1 MDNLIELIGRFHPLV
16 VHLPIGILLLAISI
30 EFYIKFKK
38 DQYLI
43 PFLPLL
49 WGVGFATAVLSC
61 IMGFLLKLGGGF
73 EENALNLHQNF
84 GIALAV
90 ITGVI
95 FLSVKSKAI
104 RRVKFPIVIVSTFLL
119 FGVGHF
125 GGNLTHGEDYL
136 TQPLQAMLGNEPQ
149 RVARKPVAD
158 LNEAVV
164 YLDIVEPIL
173 YNKCQKCH
181 NSSKKKGNLRLD
193 LPDLILKGGKHG
205 PVVIAG
211 NSSKSEIYTRLLLPE
226 EDEKRMPPKGKT
238 QISEDEIEIIKWWID
253 EGKADFKL
261 TVAQVKQTD
270 QIKAALAKFVK
281 GAAGEVT
288 ETANNAK
295 EKSEIPTDKLAAP
308 NPSDL
313 AALERQGIAFSSL
326 TPDHSFL
333 SVNLVNNPNFTD
345 AQMQQLLKFK
355 KQIIWL
361 DLSDTKITDSS
372 LKYIA
377 EFKNLTR
384 LSLDNT
390 AITDA
395 GLNYLKSLPQ
405 LRHLNLYHTNVTDAG
420 LKNLTSC
427 KDLMTLHL
435 WETKVTANGIESL
448 KKSLGNN
455 IEISYESGS

>member
-30 EFYIKFKK
+30 EFYVKVKR
-38 DQYLI
+38 DPYLT

-49 WGVGFATAVLSC
+49 WGVGFASSVLAC
-61 IMGFLLKLGGGF
+61 IMGFMLKLGGGY
-73 EENALNLHQNF
+73 EEDALDLHQNF

-95 FLSVKSKAI
+95 FFSIKSDFI
-104 RRVKFPIVIVSTFLL
+104 RRIKFPFVVASTFLL

-136 TQPLQAMLGNEPQ
+136 TQPLQAMLGNEPK
-149 RVARKPVAD
+149 RLSRKPIA
-158 LNEAVV
+158 NIEEAVV

-181 NSSKKKGNLRLD
+181 NSSKKKGDLRLD
-193 LPDLILKGGKHG
+193 LPELIIKGGEHG
-205 PVVIAG
+205 PVVVAG
-211 NSSKSEIYTRLLLPE
+211 NSGKSEIYTRLLLPE
-226 EDEKRMPPKGKT
+226 EDDKRMPPKGKT
-238 QISEDEIEIIKWWID
+238 EISADEIEIIKWWID
-253 EGKADFKL
+253 EAKADFKL
-261 TVAQVKQTD
+261 TVAQIKKTDNVKSL
-270 QIKAALAKFVK
+270 LARIGK
-281 GAAGEVT
+281 GSTGDIAEAD
-288 ETANNAK
+288 NYAK
-295 EKSEIPTDKLAAP
+295 EKSEIPAIKVSAP
-308 NPSDL
+308 KATEL
-313 AALERQGIAFSSL
+313 AALEKQGIAFSSL
-326 TPDHSFL
+326 TPDHTFL
-333 SVNLVNNPNFTD
+333 SVNLVNNPNFSD
-345 AQMQQLLKFK
+345 SQVQQLLKFK
-355 KQIIWL
+355 EQILWL

-372 LKYIA
+372 LKYIS

-405 LRHLNLYHTNVTDAG
+405 LRHLNLYHTNVSDAG
-420 LKNLTSC
+420 LKSLVNC
-427 KDLMTLHL
+427 KDLTTLHL
-435 WETKVTANGIESL
+435 WETKVTASGIENL
-448 KKSLGNN
+448 KKSLGDK